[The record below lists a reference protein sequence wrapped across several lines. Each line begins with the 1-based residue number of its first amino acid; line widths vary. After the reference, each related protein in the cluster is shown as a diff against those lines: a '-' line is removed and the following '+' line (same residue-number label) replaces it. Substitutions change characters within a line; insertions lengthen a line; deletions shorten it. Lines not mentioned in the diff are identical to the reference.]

1 MRLIDAPVGL
11 FEHNGNLA
19 LKTEY
24 STIHKDGTSTPD
36 CYLVESGEYFWGGAK
51 TAAERNDLEVKP
63 VRQNCGNCDWYAES
77 CGTCYNPNM
86 VTYLNHVK
94 RRDWCTEWAGDYE
107 DDYCSYGERKDDN
120 T

>member
-51 TAAERNDLEVKP
+51 TVAERNNLEVKP
-63 VRQNCGNCDWYAES
+63 VEQNCGNCDWYAVS

-86 VTYLNHVK
+86 GTYLNHVK
-94 RRDWCTEWAGDYE
+94 RHDWCVEWTGDCYE
-107 DDYCSYGERKDDN
+107 TD
-120 T
+120 

>member
-51 TAAERNDLEVKP
+51 TVAERNNLEVKP
-63 VRQNCGNCDWYAES
+63 IRQNCGNCDWEEGIDPTANAVLPYKLLPSLKE
-77 CGTCYNPNM
+77 G
-86 VTYLNHVK
+86 K
-94 RRDWCTEWAGDYE
+94 RVMLDEIIGG
-107 DDYCSYGERKDDN
+107 GE
-120 T
+120 